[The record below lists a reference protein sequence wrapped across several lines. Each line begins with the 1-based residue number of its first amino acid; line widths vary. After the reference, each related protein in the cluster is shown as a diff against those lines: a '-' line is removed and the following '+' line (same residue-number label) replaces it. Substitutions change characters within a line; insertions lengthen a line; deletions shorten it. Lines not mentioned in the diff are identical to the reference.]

1 MKHGEMETPVKPQIG
16 QAAGLTVEGPEE
28 SVFYFVFVCRGSR
41 AAYKQI
47 EEYIRVKTAA
57 RLIFQRIS
65 KNYLSV
71 SEVTLRRL
79 K

>member
-1 MKHGEMETPVKPQIG
+1 MDFETEKPVKPQNG
-16 QAAGLTVEGPEE
+16 LAAGLTDEGPEE

>member
-1 MKHGEMETPVKPQIG
+1 MDFETEKPVKPQNG
-16 QAAGLTVEGPEE
+16 LAAGLTDEGPEG
-28 SVFYFVFVCRGSR
+28 SFYFVFVCRGSR

-47 EEYIRVKTAA
+47 EGYIRAKTTA

-71 SEVTLRRL
+71 SEVTLRPL

>member
-1 MKHGEMETPVKPQIG
+1 MNFEMETPVKPQNG
-16 QAAGLTVEGPEE
+16 QAAGLTVEGPKEE
-28 SVFYFVFVCRGSR
+28 IFYFVFVCKGSR
-41 AAYKQI
+41 AAYKQV
-47 EEYIRVKTAA
+47 EEFIRAKTAA

-71 SEVTLRRL
+71 SEVTLRPL